1 MSAAQ
6 LARNL
11 DRIKRKFDVMH
22 ALGTD
27 RILVCSNVSADT
39 IADDGLLVDQLG
51 ALAEARGR
59 PAWSP
64 RTKRSRGPRR
74 EALRPCGNS

>member
-1 MSAAQ
+1 EGVSAAQ

-51 ALAEARGR
+51 ALAEAARQAGVV
-59 PAWSP
+59 AAY
-64 RTKRSRGPRR
+64 
-74 EALRPCGNS
+74 EALAWGR